1 MSSRILRLAMLSV
14 GFGAAIPAIAA
25 DSKSTV
31 ASLEDIVVTATKREE
46 RLMDVPASLVAET
59 GIELSHRGATQL
71 QDFTAAIMFT

>member
-59 GIELSHRGATQL
+59 GSFQATCRMSGL
-71 QDFTAAIMFT
+71 TVSGLLI